1 MLVFAVRLRAG
12 IMKVGTTVVAV
23 FIGSCDLVGEKF
35 SNRGFHRPFERI
47 DRADDQHRRIVIPT
61 YILQHLAAVFR
72 RQWRKRPSRVSAKF
86 GWDSELAQ
94 HGAGLFVTRD
104 DQRILAKTAAHS
116 ADWRV
121 HVAGFAAV
129 AN

>member
-12 IMKVGTTVVAV
+12 IVKVGTTVVAV

-35 SNRGFHRPFERI
+35 SNRGFHRPFKRI
-47 DRADDQHRRIVIPT
+47 DRANDEHWRAAVPADIQ
-61 YILQHLAAVFR
+61 QHLATVFW
-72 RQWRKRPSRVSAKF
+72 RQWRKRPGGISAKF
-86 GWDSELAQ
+86 GRNSELAQ
-94 HGAGLFVTRD
+94 QGARLFITCD
-104 DQRILAKTAAHS
+104 DQRILTKPSAHS

-121 HVAGFAAV
+121 HVASFTAI